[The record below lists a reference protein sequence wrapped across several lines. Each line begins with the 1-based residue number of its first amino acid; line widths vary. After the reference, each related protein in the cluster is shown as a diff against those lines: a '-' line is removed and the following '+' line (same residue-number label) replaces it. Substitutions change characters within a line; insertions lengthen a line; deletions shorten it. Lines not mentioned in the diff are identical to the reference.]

1 MTDNREHL
9 IEFDAYVKE
18 LEADSDPSHEADV
31 LLLTC
36 MDFRFLL
43 EISQLM
49 RGIKYDHVILAG
61 AALGAVAPA
70 KPDWN
75 QTFLDH
81 LGLAVELHTV
91 KRVLVMEH
99 RECGAYGPAPGFGLL
114 PRDPDRNEETRV
126 HKEQVAILAERIPKT
141 MMLGFDSL
149 LLEVPRPGGPWM
161 CEKLK

>member
-1 MTDNREHL
+1 MTESNEHL
-9 IEFDAYVKE
+9 LDFDAYVKE
-18 LEADSDPSHEADV
+18 LEADCDPSHEADV

-36 MDFRFLL
+36 IDFRFFL
-43 EISQLM
+43 EISQRM

-61 AALGAVAPA
+61 AALGAVVDA
-70 KPDWN
+70 KPHWN

-81 LGLAVELHTV
+81 LGLAVELHTI

-99 RECGAYGPAPGFGLL
+99 RECGAYGPAPGFGKL
-114 PRDPDRNEETRV
+114 PAHPERNEETRV
-126 HKEQVAILAERIPKT
+126 HKEQVDILEERIPKT

-149 LLEVPRPGGPWM
+149 ILEVPRPGGPWM